1 MSEGMLVP
9 NEIGCWPCRTT
20 FGALLACQES
30 FRFGGPL
37 RSPPPPQCAAIRRVS
52 KLHYHRRHSIS
63 FHGFV
68 VLVLW
73 LKNSLPNRPFYVYSP
88 WTHFIGPSRV
98 LEHVWRATVV
108 TGGDKNFDDSNRGF
122 MRL

>member
-1 MSEGMLVP
+1 MLVP

-30 FRFGGPL
+30 FRFGEPL
-37 RSPPPPQCAAIRRVS
+37 RSPPPPRMC
-52 KLHYHRRHSIS
+52 RHSS
-63 FHGFV
+63 GVEVALPSTPFHFV
-68 VLVLW
+68 SRFRGSRIVAEKFSAQPTILRLFAVD
-73 LKNSLPNRPFYVYSP
+73 PFYWALP
-88 WTHFIGPSRV
+88 RSR
-98 LEHVWRATVV
+98 EHVWRATVV